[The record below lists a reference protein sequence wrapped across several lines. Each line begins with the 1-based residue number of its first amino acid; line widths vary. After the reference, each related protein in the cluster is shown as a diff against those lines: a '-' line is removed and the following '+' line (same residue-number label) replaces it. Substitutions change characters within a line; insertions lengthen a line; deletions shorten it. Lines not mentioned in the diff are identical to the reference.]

1 MATSKQEYLYN
12 EIIEYYNFADQLIDA
27 IEVTKDDINE
37 SQIKVLENIVE
48 DLEKYADE
56 LSNQFVEFVK
66 NGDSKEVVDNM
77 RFALNGIIAKIEECR
92 NKIYQIYNN

>member
-12 EIIEYYNFADQLIDA
+12 EIIEYYNFADQLIDT
-27 IEVTKDDINE
+27 IEANQDDIPE
-37 SQIKVLENIVE
+37 SQVKAVESIIE
-48 DLEKYADE
+48 DLEKYVDE

-66 NGDSKEVVDNM
+66 NSDSKEVVDNM

-92 NKIYQIYNN
+92 SKIYQIYNN